1 MAMSPSYY
9 HAYICSRLSVA
20 LNTLED
26 YMVFSELTLQIQGK
40 DYVPDIALYPK
51 RPIDFT
57 AEDIVKMTEM
67 PALVVEVL
75 SPTQAAQ
82 EILGKFPIYFDAG
95 IPSCW
100 LVIPI
105 STSVIVYSAM
115 NKAHV
120 CKTGDVVDPV
130 LGIRIALDAIFGQC
144 A

>member
-1 MAMSPSYY
+1 MSPSYY
-9 HAYICSRLSVA
+9 HAYICSKLRVA
-20 LNTLED
+20 FNTLEE
-26 YMVFSELTLQIQGK
+26 YMVYSELTLQIQGK

-67 PALVVEVL
+67 PVLIVEVL

-82 EILGKFPIYFDAG
+82 EILGKFHSYFDAG
-95 IPSCW
+95 IQSCW

-115 NKAHV
+115 NKAQV
-120 CKTGDVVDPV
+120 CKIGDIVDPV
-130 LGIRIALDAIFGQC
+130 LDIRIALDAIFGQC